1 MSSHVD
7 GLDGGLSTARV
18 SAAEADRAHR
28 EQQEA
33 DALRW
38 LLRNGHADVAEMLGL
53 VEPDRPA
60 PRGKV
65 RKHRKQVTR

>member
-33 DALRW
+33 DALRY
-38 LLRNGHADVAEMLGL
+38 LLRKDAADVAEMLGL
-53 VEPDRPA
+53 VEPTDPEPA
-60 PRGKV
+60 RKV
-65 RKHRKQVTR
+65 RRKAAAR